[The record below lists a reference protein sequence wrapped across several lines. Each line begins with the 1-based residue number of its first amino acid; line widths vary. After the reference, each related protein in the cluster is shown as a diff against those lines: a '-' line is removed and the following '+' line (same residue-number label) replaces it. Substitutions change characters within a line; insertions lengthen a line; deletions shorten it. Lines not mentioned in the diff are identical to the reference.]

1 MLKLGLTGGIGIGKS
16 TVARVFESLGVPVYY
31 ADIQAKKLYNRQDIK
46 SAVSRLFGE
55 KVFDSRGELDKAALA
70 AVVFA
75 DKTQLEK
82 LNSLIHPKL
91 EEDFRQWVKILP
103 AETPYIV
110 KEAAILFEAGFDKNV
125 DKVLSISAPEEERIQ
140 RVMKRDKVSR
150 QQVLDRISKQW
161 TDTER
166 EKRADYV
173 IFNGNDRM
181 ILNEILR
188 IHKDLSGLAE
198 LS

>member
-1 MLKLGLTGGIGIGKS
+1 MLKLGLTGGIGSGKS
-16 TVARVFESLGVPVYY
+16 TVARVFESLGAPVYY

-188 IHKDLSGLAE
+188 IHNDLSGLVE